1 MVGPMFEGIPD
12 LTCPDC
18 NGAGYVLVQNP
29 EFASAEADECL
40 TCNGLES
47 ENEPGDLERESLQ
60 IAKSGSFADLQARA
74 AMALAW
80 QDIAGARAAIRAMK
94 EFVAMAERDLEKL
107 IAWTR
112 SSEETLR

>member
-1 MVGPMFEGIPD
+1 MSIRD
-12 LTCPDC
+12 L
-18 NGAGYVLVQNP
+18 QR
-29 EFASAEADECL
+29 EAHA
-40 TCNGLES
+40 
-47 ENEPGDLERESLQ
+47 
-60 IAKSGSFADLQARA
+60 IARKGSFAELQEQTALS
-74 AMALAW
+74 LAW

>member
-1 MVGPMFEGIPD
+1 MSEGIPG
-12 LTCPDC
+12 LPDHVEMDME
-18 NGAGYVLVQNP
+18 AAEHVLS
-29 EFASAEADECL
+29 ELGTES
-40 TCNGLES
+40 GLEKAI
-47 ENEPGDLERESLQ
+47 EDPQLQ
-60 IAKSGSFADLQARA
+60 IVKREGFADLQAQA
-74 AMALAW
+74 AMAPAW

>member
-1 MVGPMFEGIPD
+1 MEYVKALEQGMTVEEVSRAYEVMERTVYRSPGVGKEGDTPM
-12 LTCPDC
+12 
-18 NGAGYVLVQNP
+18 N
-29 EFASAEADECL
+29 
-40 TCNGLES
+40 
-47 ENEPGDLERESLQ
+47 Q
-60 IAKSGSFADLQARA
+60 IAKKEGFADLQGQA

-80 QDIAGARAAIRAMK
+80 QDIDGARAAIRAMK